1 MQDQSLKIEGN
12 YASLFSV
19 EDQVWK
25 TKIVSF
31 VRDIYNEKIT
41 IVGDFGVTR
50 EIFLKNLVSFT
61 YNGANLEPTG
71 SNITS
76 KLDIS
81 VTLSSQNTNGG
92 TGGTGSGGTPLLAT
106 FSSTPTFSSNTIYLS
121 KNITE
126 PISIKAP
133 TSGAVAG
140 VTVTYRL
147 IADGVSANTPTF
159 NGFIEAQ
166 GNLGWDNAPGAINIV
181 KFFYDGVSY
190 WYTIFGAVESN
201 PIPSQTIS
209 NLRTNA
215 AGTQLLYD
223 VVGSTITA
231 LSGNLNAGNSR
242 TLTHVSNGVASIS
255 GTPLTASQTGLTAT
269 ISIST
274 PTLTTPI
281 TNSTVIN
288 NVPALTAT
296 PTNFRTSSDGTT
308 LIWDNTTTQL
318 TGYTATLNAGTVRTL
333 TFISGTTAT
342 ISGSP
347 ITLGQSGLTVTF
359 TASTPALTIPINNVA
374 VTNGATSALT
384 KQAITYP
391 STPVVTKNGDDIS
404 FTGTGTSVNYP
415 VNTANPFEIIIKS
428 GKEADVFIL
437 DELQATTFGWT
448 PAANLRVAGAYF
460 ANGNLYQVDGVN
472 ASTILKTGVTG
483 NQYIKFAKS
492 GADITIS
499 HSPDGVTYTISATI
513 ATVLTGQI
521 LFLNIYNVAG
531 GICAPQISIYA

>member
-1 MQDQSLKIEGN
+1 MTLQEEINNLTWFDLINKLK
-12 YASLFSV
+12 SLFK
-19 EDQVWK
+19 Q
-25 TKIVSF
+25 
-31 VRDIYNEKIT
+31 
-41 IVGDFGVTR
+41 
-50 EIFLKNLVSFT
+50 L
-61 YNGANLEPTG
+61 
-71 SNITS
+71 
-76 KLDIS
+76 
-81 VTLSSQNTNGG
+81 LSLPSG
-92 TGGTGSGGTPLLAT
+92 GSGASSSV
-106 FSSTPTFSSNTIYLS
+106 FSNTPTFTAFPLVMEQKQISEPLTITPNT
-121 KNITE
+121 T
-126 PISIKAP
+126 
-133 TSGAVAG
+133 GALPGASVIL
-140 VTVTYRL
+140 RL

-166 GNLGWDNAPGAINIV
+166 GNLGWDNALGAINIV

-255 GTPLTASQTGLTAT
+255 GAPLTASQTGLTAT
-269 ISIST
+269 ISTST
-274 PTLTTPI
+274 PNLTTPI
-281 TNSTVIN
+281 TNSAVIN

-359 TASTPALTIPINNVA
+359 TASTPALTNPINNVA

-391 STPVVTKNGDDIS
+391 ATPAVTKTGDAIS
-404 FTGTGTSVNYP
+404 FVGTGTSVNTP
-415 VNTANPFEIIIKS
+415 INTANPFEVIIKS
-428 GKEADVFIL
+428 GKAADVMIL
-437 DELQATTFGWT
+437 DDVQATTFGWT
-448 PAANLRVAGAYF
+448 PAASARIAGTYIT
-460 ANGNLYQVDGVN
+460 NGNLYQLDSTT
-472 ASTILKTGVTG
+472 ASLIIKTGATAG
-483 NQYIKFAKS
+483 TDYMKFTKS
-492 GADITIS
+492 GNDVLIS
-499 HSPDGVTYTISATI
+499 HSPNGVTYTQYGSVVNALVGVPT
-513 ATVLTGQI
+513 LY
-521 LFLNIYNVAG
+521 LNIYNVG
-531 GICAPQISIYA
+531 GGTCAPEISIYA